1 MGGLVALADAS
12 TDGEVDADAEEEEE
26 EEEDD
31 DDDDDE
37 VTAAWSPGLV
47 GFALTGRSW
56 WSVGFAG
63 SAVSV
68 APGLTL
74 TNEGEA
80 VMTS

>member
-1 MGGLVALADAS
+1 MGRLVAFADAGA
-12 TDGEVDADAEEEEE
+12 DGGVDADADEEEEE
-26 EEEDD
+26 EEE

-68 APGLTL
+68 AP
-74 TNEGEA
+74 
-80 VMTS
+80 